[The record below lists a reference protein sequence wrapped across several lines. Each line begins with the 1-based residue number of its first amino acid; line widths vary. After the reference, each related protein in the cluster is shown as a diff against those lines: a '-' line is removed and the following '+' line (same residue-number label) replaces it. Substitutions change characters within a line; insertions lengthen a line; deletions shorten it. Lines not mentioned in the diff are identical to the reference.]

1 MDWSLVYGF
10 FGSTNFQNMLNKVK
24 DHKGKIIIAV
34 LVIAGFGLIRA
45 FEETLFYDPFLVY
58 FDADFKGLPF
68 PEVDAFKLFCGLLLR
83 YFLNTALSLLLIY
96 VLFQDLEILKFS
108 AFLYACFLVIL
119 LAMFFIIIEYFTDG
133 SWLLFYVRRFII
145 QPVFV
150 LLFIPAF
157 YYQMQSLKK

>member
-1 MDWSLVYGF
+1 
-10 FGSTNFQNMLNKVK
+10 MLNKVK
-24 DHKGKIIIAV
+24 DHKGKIVIAV
-34 LVIAGFGLIRA
+34 LAVIGFGLIRA

-68 PEVDAFKLFCGLLLR
+68 PEVDVFKLFCGLLLR
-83 YFLNTALSLLLIY
+83 YFLNTVLSLLLIY
-96 VLFQDLEILKFS
+96 TLFQDLEILKFS
-108 AFLYACFLVIL
+108 AFLYSCFLVIL
-119 LAMFFIIIEYFTDG
+119 FAMFFVILEYFTDG

-157 YYQMQSLKK
+157 YYQMQALKK